1 MQYSMPIKGGCACG
15 AVRYEANAEPAFS
28 LICQCRQCQRISGS
42 GHAAQFALPAE
53 AVSLTGEIKWF
64 GLTIDGGNK
73 VSSGFCPNC
82 GSPVLKKSSGFT
94 QFLFFH
100 AATLDDPSRYNP
112 QFVAWNSS
120 KQPWDYMDPALP
132 LR

>member
-1 MQYSMPIKGGCACG
+1 MQYTMPIKGGCACG
-15 AVRYEANAEPAFS
+15 AVRYEASSAPVFS

-53 AVSLTGEIKWF
+53 AVSLTGGIKWF
-64 GLTIDGGNK
+64 GLTSDGGNA
-73 VSSGFCPNC
+73 VSSGFCPDC

-100 AATLDDPSRYNP
+100 AATLDDPGKFSP
-112 QFVAWNSS
+112 QFVAWSSS
-120 KQPWDYMDPALP
+120 KQPWDFMDPALP